1 MNEKER
7 QAKRN
12 SIRRL
17 LRHQSGI
24 HVNCIRINTNNTR
37 AHELA
42 KFELAWH
49 LREMRHSFVCE
60 GEFEN
65 PWKSRADVIDLDD
78 GVVYEIVVSESE
90 ESIVKKQG
98 TYPLPVIVVRPGPV
112 IDDDP

>member
-1 MNEKER
+1 MNEKDR

-12 SIRRL
+12 RIRRL

-24 HVNCIRINTNNTR
+24 HVNCIRINTGNTR

-42 KFELAWH
+42 KFELAWKLH
-49 LREMRHSFVCE
+49 EDRHSFICE
-60 GEFEN
+60 AEFES
-65 PWKSRADVIDLDD
+65 PFKKRADVVDLDD

-112 IDDDP
+112 IDNDS